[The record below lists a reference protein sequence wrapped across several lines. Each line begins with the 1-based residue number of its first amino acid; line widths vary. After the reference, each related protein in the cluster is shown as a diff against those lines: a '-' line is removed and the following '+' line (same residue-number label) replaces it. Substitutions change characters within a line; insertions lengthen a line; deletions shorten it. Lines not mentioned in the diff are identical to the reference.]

1 MVQIK
6 QKRGTGV
13 QNPSPRSLWCGHTGS
28 PQRVCSQNYG
38 EPKMGCTKEFVRQTR
53 EKQKWIKKPSNQK
66 GRSAVVVLFLNV
78 QVLASSVWGVD
89 MTIVV
94 TSWCI
99 WRWHIAVRCWVFGD
113 SVTICATCGSGL
125 QWVAVGCSGL
135 QWVTACFVQVHN
147 FITNYWHD
155 SLW

>member
-1 MVQIK
+1 VLNPATRKDLAARTWVVFWYQSKILVLFQIMVQIK

-78 QVLASSVWGVD
+78 QVLASSV
-89 MTIVV
+89 
-94 TSWCI
+94 
-99 WRWHIAVRCWVFGD
+99 
-113 SVTICATCGSGL
+113 
-125 QWVAVGCSGL
+125 
-135 QWVTACFVQVHN
+135 
-147 FITNYWHD
+147 
-155 SLW
+155 